1 MRTPTM
7 DKAAAPRRSAS
18 PPIKAR
24 LGEALSSLT
33 KAPSA
38 TRPTISSLCRIAC
51 VSRNTL
57 YRYYPDVA
65 KAVRQLRR
73 RDAKHRGSARQKM
86 LSAVR
91 SEVAMLRTQLAK
103 LAALADHY
111 HAAAEEQRALVTRRD
126 RELAAL
132 REMPQRRRACIP
144 GRTPA
149 GPRNTRGLTIVQ
161 PGRS

>member
-1 MRTPTM
+1 MRTPTIA
-7 DKAAAPRRSAS
+7 KVAAPRRPSK
-18 PPIKAR
+18 PVKDR
-24 LGEALSSLT
+24 LDEALSSLT
-33 KAPSA
+33 SAPSGP
-38 TRPTISSLCRIAC
+38 RPSISSLCRIAC

-65 KAVRQLRR
+65 KTVHQLRR
-73 RDAKHRGSARQKM
+73 RDARHRGSARQKT
-86 LSAVR
+86 LKVLR

-111 HAAAEEQRALVTRRD
+111 HAAAEEQRTLVRRRD

-132 REMPQRRRACIP
+132 REIPQRRRASIP

-149 GPRNTRGLTIVQ
+149 VTRNTGGLTIVR